1 MKVSELITFLQKC
14 APDGDVTAA
23 FASDNPMD
31 GNDVSN
37 IIEIVHLKDGFA
49 NTVVLIM

>member
-1 MKVSELITFLQKC
+1 MKVSELIAFLQKC

-23 FASDNPMD
+23 FVSDNPME
-31 GNDVSN
+31 GSDVSN
-37 IIEIVHLKDGFA
+37 IIEIAHLKDGFS